1 LRKALQ
7 YKTLSNRT
15 TMNLTP
21 NRFAD
26 RAAAVL
32 LAIVLLCSALPSQQ
46 QSDYV
51 FHAES
56 DLVLVNVTVRD
67 KSGKFVEGLKPVDFT
82 ILEDNKPQKIV
93 SFDVENVDAV
103 PALEVAQAKPLP
115 EAASEQVHVA
125 ASAANTAA
133 QSVDQFKDRRLIV
146 LFLDLS
152 AMEPDEIDRAVTS
165 AEHYVD
171 TQMAPADLV
180 SIVSLGSSL
189 LVNQDFTADHALLK
203 KQLQSFGS
211 GSGQGFEEGSTG
223 TTEGTPDTGQPFT
236 ADDTEYNIFNTGRR
250 LEALRSVAEKL
261 AHVQQKKSLIYFSS
275 GMDRT
280 GIENQS
286 ELRAA
291 VNAAVRSN
299 LAIYTMDMRGL
310 QALVAGGEAQNASLR
325 GVSAYSGQAT
335 LNALN
340 SNFTTQETLVT
351 LASDTGGRAFLDSND
366 FSKIFK
372 GVQQDTSTYYLL
384 GYHSTNPARDGRYRR
399 IVVKSSVT
407 GVKIDYRRGYYA
419 PADFRHSTN
428 DNKERQLEEEL
439 ASELPATDLPLYLG
453 AAYFRLEG
461 NKFFVPISL
470 VAPGSQISFVRSSDR
485 DKATLDVI
493 GMVLDNE
500 HHPLNR
506 IRDTVKLTVS
516 TSAEVQKKNVQYDT
530 GMSLVSGKYHL
541 KFVVRENQTGR
552 MGSFETDIEVPDL
565 KAQPLKMS
573 SVVLASQI
581 QPARVKTSA
590 NLNPLVHDGSEI
602 IPNIT
607 HVFSAAQHLLLYYEV
622 YDPARAAV
630 ADSAKGTDSAR
641 GEANKPSNRLL
652 SNVAF
657 FQGKVKAYES
667 SLVELTELSARERKA
682 AVFQLDV
689 PLTSLKPGF
698 YTCQVNVID
707 DAGGHFLFPRLALLI
722 RQESST
728 EAR

>member
-1 LRKALQ
+1 MS
-7 YKTLSNRT
+7 SNT
-15 TMNLTP
+15 
-21 NRFAD
+21 NRFID
-26 RAAAVL
+26 KSVAVL
-32 LAIVLLCSALPSQQ
+32 LMLMLLCATSPSQQ
-46 QSDYV
+46 EQSDYV
-51 FHAES
+51 FRTGSE
-56 DLVLVNVTVRD
+56 LVLVNVTVRD
-67 KSGKFVEGLKPVDFT
+67 KSGNFMQGLKPENFT
-82 ILEDNKPQKIV
+82 ILEDNKAQKVV

-103 PALEVAQAKPLP
+103 PATDVAQAKPLAEPAP
-115 EAASEQVHVA
+115 EQTNQPTSPADAAK
-125 ASAANTAA
+125 
-133 QSVDQFKDRRLIV
+133 QFKDRRLIV
-146 LFLDLS
+146 LFFDLS
-152 AMEPDEIDRAVTS
+152 AMEPDEIDHAVTS

-189 LVNQDFTADHALLK
+189 LVNQDFTADHDLLK
-203 KQLQSFGS
+203 KQLQQFSS
-211 GSGQGFEEGSTG
+211 GSGQGFEEGTAG

-236 ADDTEYNIFNTGRR
+236 ADDTEYNIFNTDRR

-261 AHVQQKKSLIYFSS
+261 SHVQQKKSLIYFSS
-275 GMDRT
+275 GMNRT

-325 GVSAYSGQAT
+325 GVSAYSGQST
-335 LNALN
+335 INALN

-366 FSKIFK
+366 FTKIFK

-384 GYHSTNPARDGRYRR
+384 GYHSTNIARDGRYRR
-399 IVVKSSVT
+399 IVVKCSVP
-407 GVKIDYRRGYYA
+407 GVKIEYRRGYYA
-419 PADFRHSTN
+419 PADYQHSTK
-428 DNKERQLEEEL
+428 DDKERQLEEEL
-439 ASELPATDLPLYLG
+439 ASEMPATDLPLYLG
-453 AAYFRLEG
+453 VAYFRLDG
-461 NKFFVPISL
+461 NKFFVPVSL
-470 VAPGSQISFVRSSDR
+470 VVPGSQIPFVRSSDR

-506 IRDTVKLTVS
+506 IRDTVKLAVS
-516 TSAEVQKKNVQYDT
+516 TSTEVQKKNVQYDT
-530 GMSLVSGKYHL
+530 GISLLSGKYHL

-552 MGSFETDIEVPDL
+552 MGSFETDIAVPDL
-565 KAQPLKMS
+565 KTQPLKMS

-581 QPARVKTSA
+581 QPVKKNA
-590 NLNPLVHDGSEI
+590 NLNPLVRDGNEI

-607 HVFSAAQHLLLYYEV
+607 HVFSATQHLFLYYEV
-622 YDPARAAV
+622 YDATRPAV
-630 ADSAKGTDSAR
+630 TDATRVGAESKA
-641 GEANKPSNRLL
+641 GIRLL

-657 FQGKVKAYES
+657 FQGRSKTYES
-667 SLVELTELSARERKA
+667 SPVELTELNARERKA

-689 PLTSLKPGF
+689 PLASLKPGF

-722 RQESST
+722 RHEPANS
-728 EAR
+728 AR

>member
-1 LRKALQ
+1 M
-7 YKTLSNRT
+7 TF
-15 TMNLTP
+15 TP
-21 NRFAD
+21 SRFAS
-26 RAAAVL
+26 RAVAALLLLVL
-32 LAIVLLCSALPSQQ
+32 LVPASPSQQ

-51 FHAES
+51 FHAEA
-56 DLVLVNVTVRD
+56 DLVLVNVTVKD
-67 KSGKFVEGLKPVDFT
+67 KNGKVVPGLKPENFT

-103 PALEVAQAKPLP
+103 PPLDVAQVKPLP
-115 EAASEQVHVA
+115 EATSGPG
-125 ASAANTAA
+125 NTAPA
-133 QSVDQFKDRRLIV
+133 SDITAQFKDRRLIV
-146 LFLDLS
+146 LFFDLS
-152 AMEPDEIDRAVTS
+152 AMEPDEIDRAVTA
-165 AEHYVD
+165 AEHYID
-171 TQMAPADLV
+171 AQMAPADLV

-189 LVNQDFTADHALLK
+189 LVNQDFIADRTLLK
-203 KQLQSFGS
+203 KQLDAFST
-211 GSGQGFEEGSTG
+211 GSGQGFEEGTTG

-236 ADDTEYNIFNTGRR
+236 TDDTEYNIFNTDRR

-261 AHVQQKKSLIYFSS
+261 SHVQQKKSLIYFSS

-310 QALVAGGEAQNASLR
+310 QALVAGGEAQSASLR

-366 FSKIFK
+366 FSTIFR

-384 GYHSTNPARDGRYRR
+384 GYHSTNAARDGRYRH
-399 IVVKSSVT
+399 IVMKSNLHD
-407 GVKIDYRRGYYA
+407 VKIDYRRGYYA
-419 PADFRHSTN
+419 PADYQHATK
-428 DNKERQLEEEL
+428 DDKERQLEEEL

-453 AAYFRLEG
+453 VAYFRMES

-470 VAPGSQISFVRSSDR
+470 VVPGSQIPFVRSSDR
-485 DKATLDVI
+485 DQATLDVI

-506 IRDTVKLTVS
+506 FRDTVKLAVN

-530 GMSLVSGKYHL
+530 GMSLLSGKYHL

-552 MGSFETDIEVPDL
+552 MGSFETDIEVPEL
-565 KAQPLKMS
+565 KTLPLKMS
-573 SVVLASQI
+573 SVVLASQV
-581 QPARVKTSA
+581 QPAKKSA
-590 NLNPLVHDGSEI
+590 NPNPLVRDGSEI

-607 HVFSAAQHLLLYYEV
+607 HVFSASQHLLLYYEV
-622 YDPARAAV
+622 YDPARSAV
-630 ADSAKGTDSAR
+630 AEAAESANSAKG
-641 GEANKPSNRLL
+641 EAAKSSVRLL

-657 FQGKVKAYES
+657 FQGKSKAYES
-667 SLVELTELSARERKA
+667 SLVELTELNARERKA

-722 RQESST
+722 RQDASN
-728 EAR
+728 AAP